1 MLRHQPGGV
10 AAGGGRIV
18 SWLQRLKSHQT
29 PQAHATKPTEPGFV
43 GFVAPGP
50 GESENSRASPAALRP
65 AAANAAVV
73 IDDHQSV
80 DTQRCS
86 DCLHL
91 LRAGTCSEP
100 VLAGLITAAEE
111 FAIVWPP
118 AGHAASCAAFGAS
131 PPSKA
136 QERPYRLTPAQGDAA
151 HSEAWD
157 DGAIARFQARVVR
170 VVRLGFDAGDADDLA
185 ERLHLR
191 DVEGDHRSLCIECLH
206 YRPGRCGNHR
216 AAGLQAA
223 DVGRDLASTMQHCGG
238 FKEIPL

>member
-1 MLRHQPGGV
+1 MSARDLLHEML
-10 AAGGGRIV
+10 AAGFTLDVADGRLLVTPASTLTPHQRDAIRMHRDALLGMLEAEQEAFEERAAIMEFDGGLSRV
-18 SWLQRLKSHQT
+18 EAEASARLCT
-29 PQAHATKPTEPGFV
+29 
-43 GFVAPGP
+43 
-50 GESENSRASPAALRP
+50 
-65 AAANAAVV
+65 
-73 IDDHQSV
+73 
-80 DTQRCS
+80 
-86 DCLHL
+86 DCCHL
-91 LRAGTCSEP
+91 LRCGTCSAP

-136 QERPYRLTPAQGDAA
+136 QERPYRLTLVQGDAA

-170 VVRLGFDAGDADDLA
+170 VVRLGFDADDADDLA
-185 ERLHLR
+185 ERLHLS
-191 DVEGDHRSLCIECLH
+191 DVEGDHRTLCIECLH
-206 YRPGRCGNHR
+206 YSPGRCGNHR

-223 DVGRDLASTMQHCGG
+223 DVGRDLASTMQHCQG